1 MVYGFRTY
9 GSNNGQYNGL
19 NHTVTSN
26 YNIHQYTSNGK
37 LSGYSGSLELNRIVR
52 KGLVFCKAS
61 TNSNPK
67 NDSVSPNNSATG
79 GNTNSKNI
87 ARKKDVK

>member
-26 YNIHQYTSNGK
+26 YDIHQYTSNGK

-52 KGLVFCKAS
+52 KGLFFL
-61 TNSNPK
+61 
-67 NDSVSPNNSATG
+67 
-79 GNTNSKNI
+79 
-87 ARKKDVK
+87 